1 MELLAMEGGGG
12 FLELMDNG
20 MDHSE
25 EGVLSILPTNVGKIV
40 EKQ

>member
-1 MELLAMEGGGG
+1 MGGGGG

-20 MDHSE
+20 MDQLE
-25 EGVLSILPTNVGKIV
+25 EGVLPILPTNVGEIV